1 MPLTRLERERPA
13 EWLRRLAEEPLACEV
28 LVASAGGL
36 AAAAYRVARARCRMQ
51 GHGETPTLRELQLA
65 ALSLARQI
73 GTVESLPIATL
84 LASDCEEQGML
95 VIRPIT
101 VTPPP
106 SAPSDGSPLQR
117 AS

>member
-1 MPLTRLERERPA
+1 MPLTRLERERPT
-13 EWLRRLAEEPLACEV
+13 EWLRKLAEEPHACEV

-36 AAAAYRVARARCRMQ
+36 AAAAYRVASARCRMQ

-65 ALSLARQI
+65 ALSLARQL
-73 GTVESLPIATL
+73 GTVESLPITTM

-101 VTPPP
+101 VPPP
-106 SAPSDGSPLQR
+106 SDDSSGPLQR

>member
-1 MPLTRLERERPA
+1 MPLSRLERERPA

-36 AAAAYRVARARCRMQ
+36 AAAAYRVASARCRMQ

-65 ALSLARQI
+65 ALSIARQL
-73 GTVESLPIATL
+73 GTVESLPVIAM
-84 LASDCEEQGML
+84 LASDCEEQGLL

-106 SAPSDGSPLQR
+106 SSDSRLQR